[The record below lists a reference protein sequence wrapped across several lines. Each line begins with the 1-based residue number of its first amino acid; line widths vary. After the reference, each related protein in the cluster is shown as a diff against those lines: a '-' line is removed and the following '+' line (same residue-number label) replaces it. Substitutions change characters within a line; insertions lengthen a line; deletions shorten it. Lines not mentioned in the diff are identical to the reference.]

1 MEHATVPPWF
11 FTLRQGTR
19 PCPTKVRGTVALRIP
34 CGCVF
39 YGRWKTKKSQPPN
52 QPRSRMIAAN
62 SVLVQNQAIQ
72 VRCVGIIVI
81 EDDPITA
88 GSER

>member
-1 MEHATVPPWF
+1 MSDESAGNSGVARS
-11 FTLRQGTR
+11 LRLLSMVEGRERNCNRQTSAGQG
-19 PCPTKVRGTVALRIP
+19 
-34 CGCVF
+34 GCA
-39 YGRWKTKKSQPPN
+39 GR
-52 QPRSRMIAAN
+52 